1 MVTKH
6 FGFNPRI
13 CKRCDKVI
21 GTFALGGSVSI
32 HASVKDATDW
42 LDPNN
47 TGAQVSIHASVKDA
61 TFWAPVLVAHLFC
74 FNPRICKRCD
84 FYRADG
90 IPAINVSIHASVK
103 DATQVYLIRSV
114 TLSFNPRICKRC
126 DLIPSPSFYL
136 KCFNPR
142 ICKRCDTCVL
152 TKDSFQTVS
161 IHASV
166 KDATLPE
173 LKYSSITVFQSTH
186 L

>member
-32 HASVKDATDW
+32 HASVKDATAHSGT
-42 LDPNN
+42 LPILYI
-47 TGAQVSIHASVKDA
+47 VSIHASVKDA

-126 DLIPSPSFYL
+126 DSMFVKSF
-136 KCFNPR
+136 
-142 ICKRCDTCVL
+142 IDDTFKL
-152 TKDSFQTVS
+152 
-161 IHASV
+161 
-166 KDATLPE
+166 
-173 LKYSSITVFQSTH
+173 
-186 L
+186 